1 MSTYE
6 QDRVQ
11 KILKD
16 HAEADR
22 LGQRL
27 VFSSRDG
34 TIRAVSRNDP
44 DRSYLDV
51 GPQQL
56 GFSGVGKHHD
66 HNSL

>member
-1 MSTYE
+1 MASYE

-11 KILKD
+11 RILKD
-16 HAEADR
+16 HAEAGR
-22 LGQRL
+22 QSKKL
-27 VFSSRDG
+27 VFLPEEGR
-34 TIRAVSRNDP
+34 IRAVNSNDP

-56 GFSGVGKHHD
+56 GFSGRGKRHD